1 MKKNLIS
8 RQTIVTRAAALA
20 AVALLGTQI
29 AACTTTSPNAQGSD
43 VMSSTNKHATTNSQA
58 DSVLSRLYTTAS
70 GSREL
75 VA

>member
-29 AACTTTSPNAQGSD
+29 AACPPYRISAG
-43 VMSSTNKHATTNSQA
+43 ALNS
-58 DSVLSRLYTTAS
+58 
-70 GSREL
+70 
-75 VA
+75 